1 MAADEQIVSLTLDR
15 FNESMELSQFAFQYK
30 RTPAELEDIKD
41 NFIHEPGDRWAVLI
55 DGQFA
60 AQAVVLD
67 LQTYIA
73 GRPFRMGGVA
83 GVATWPEYRRQG
95 LVGKL
100 LVHSLQEMRAKG
112 QTLSFLAPFAFGFY
126 RKFGWGTYTDIK
138 TYTLQANQ
146 LPPRSSYPGKIRRVS
161 GYDHV
166 QNIYEAYASQFN
178 GSLQRTPS
186 WWERRV
192 AKRKSGQ
199 IALYTDAAGNGQGY
213 IIYEVAKKELNIH
226 EFVFLNEEAR
236 SALWSFIGQHD
247 SMIERVIVNVPAD
260 DILPDLLPNPRIKQE
275 IEPYFMGRIVDVEA
289 FLKLYPFAA
298 GGADTLY
305 LQVTDAHAPW
315 NQDGFTLRIEENGEA
330 SISRDPQ
337 IFKQEHA
344 LHIEIG
350 DLTTLM
356 LGYRSAVQLSSLD
369 RIHGPLDNM
378 NRLHLR
384 IPERTTY
391 LPDFF

>member
-1 MAADEQIVSLTLDR
+1 MAAEEQIVSMTLDH
-15 FNESMELSQFAFQYK
+15 FDESMALSQFAFQYK
-30 RTPAELEDIKD
+30 RTPAELEDIKY

-55 DGQFA
+55 DGQLA

-73 GRPFRMGGVA
+73 GRPFHMGGVA

-100 LVHSLQEMRAKG
+100 LVHSLQEMKAKG

-138 TYTLQANQ
+138 TYTIQANQ
-146 LPPRSSYPGKIRRVS
+146 LPPRSSYSGKIGRVT
-161 GYDHV
+161 GYEHV
-166 QNIYEAYASQFN
+166 QNIYEAYASQYN
-178 GSLQRTPS
+178 GTLLRTKF
-186 WWERRV
+186 WWERRIS
-192 AKRKSGQ
+192 KRKPGQ
-199 IALYTDAAGNGQGY
+199 IARYTDAAGNGQGY

-247 SMIERVIVNVPAD
+247 SMIDRVVMSAPVD
-260 DILPDLLPNPRIKQE
+260 DILTDLLPNPRITQE
-275 IEPYFMGRIVDVEA
+275 IVPYFMARIVDVEA
-289 FLKLYPFAA
+289 FLNQYPFVAA
-298 GGADTLY
+298 GEETFY
-305 LQVTDAHAPW
+305 LQVTDVHAPW
-315 NQDGFTLRIEENGEA
+315 NDGSYTIHINKKGDA
-330 SISRDPQ
+330 SVSRDPQ
-337 IFKQEHA
+337 IFSQEDA

-350 DLTTLM
+350 DLSTLM
-356 LGYRSAVQLSSLD
+356 IGYRTTVQLSALN
-369 RIHGPLDNM
+369 RIQGSKETM

>member
-1 MAADEQIVSLTLDR
+1 MAAEEQIISMTLDH
-15 FNESMELSQFAFQYK
+15 FDESMELSQFAFQYK
-30 RTPAELEDIKD
+30 RTPAELEDIKY
-41 NFIHEPGDRWAVLI
+41 NFIHEPGDRWATLI
-55 DGQFA
+55 DGQLA

-100 LVHSLQEMRAKG
+100 LVHSLQEMKAKG

-126 RKFGWGTYTDIK
+126 RKFGWAAYTDIK

-146 LPPRSSYPGKIRRVS
+146 LPPRTSYPGKIERVS
-161 GYDHV
+161 GYDRV
-166 QNIYEAYASQFN
+166 QTIYEAYASQYN
-178 GSLQRTPS
+178 GTLQRTPL
-186 WWERRV
+186 WWERRIS
-192 AKRKSGQ
+192 KRKPGQ
-199 IALYTDAAGNGQGY
+199 IALYRDAAGNGQGY
-213 IIYEVAKKELNIH
+213 IIYEVAKRELNIH

-236 SALWSFIGQHD
+236 SALWSFVGQHD
-247 SMIERVIVNVPAD
+247 SMIERVIMRAPAD
-260 DILPDLLPNPRIKQE
+260 DILTDLLPNPRIKQE
-275 IEPYFMGRIVDVEA
+275 VEPYFMGRIVDVEN
-289 FLKLYPFAA
+289 FLKQYPFAA
-298 GGADTLY
+298 GGADTIY

-315 NQDGFTLRIEENGEA
+315 NEAGFTLHIEENGEA
-330 SISRDPQ
+330 SVSRDPQ
-337 IFKQEHA
+337 IFKKEHA
-344 LHIEIG
+344 LEIEIG
-350 DLTTLM
+350 DLSALM
-356 LGYRSAVQLSSLD
+356 IGYRTTAQLSALN
-369 RIHGPLDNM
+369 RIQGSKETM